1 MEKILNLIDPALKY
15 IDSGSFFRQ
24 PFKWLYYIIGI
35 ANILIPI
42 VLISITSDLGK
53 YASGKLVTCLV
64 LLIIISI
71 PLAFFG
77 AMIWIKRGNNL
88 NNDASNN
95 SRFIAIPILS
105 NLIQTAGE
113 WLGYF
118 VGVGGFITVLLLLIL
133 GGSELSYYIPVAA
146 NFAMLILYPIIG
158 FLIILIARFIAE
170 NFLAI
175 ASIANNTQAI
185 KKEVKQISHH
195 S

>member
-24 PFKWLYYIIGI
+24 PFKWLYYVLGI
-35 ANILIPI
+35 LNILIPI
-42 VLISITSDLGK
+42 WLINITSDIAK
-53 YASGKLVTCLV
+53 YASGKIVTCLV
-64 LLIIISI
+64 LLIIISV

-95 SRFIAIPILS
+95 SRFIAIPILA
-105 NLIQTAGE
+105 NLIQTMGE
-113 WLGYF
+113 WLGYMI
-118 VGVGGFITVLLLLIL
+118 GVGGFIAVLLLLL
-133 GGSELSYYIPVAA
+133 FGGGELSYYLPVGAS
-146 NFAMLILYPIIG
+146 FAMLIVYPIIG
-158 FLIILIARFIAE
+158 FLIILVARFIAE

-185 KKEVKQISHH
+185 KKEV
-195 S
+195 

>member
-24 PFKWLYYIIGI
+24 PFKWLYYILGI
-35 ANILIPI
+35 LNILIPI
-42 VLISITSDLGK
+42 WLINITSDLGK
-53 YASGKLVTCLV
+53 YASGKIITCMV

-71 PLAFFG
+71 PIAFFG
-77 AMIWIKRGNNL
+77 AMIWIKRGNSL

-113 WLGYF
+113 WLGYMI
-118 VGVGGFITVLLLLIL
+118 GVGGFIVVLLLLL
-133 GGSELSYYIPVAA
+133 FGGGELSFYIPAEA
-146 NFAMLILYPIIG
+146 SFAMLIVYPILG